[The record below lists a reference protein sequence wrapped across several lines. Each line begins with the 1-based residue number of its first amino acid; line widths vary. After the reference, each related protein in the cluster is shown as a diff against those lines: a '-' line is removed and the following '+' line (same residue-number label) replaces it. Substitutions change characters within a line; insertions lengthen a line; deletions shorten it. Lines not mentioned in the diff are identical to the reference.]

1 MRGAA
6 AEALAGR
13 EDPAVTPAL
22 LERGLLDRFDPA
34 LVTRQK
40 LLRRVEDFLQR
51 GLIQAPDLLGQDH
64 EVFWILPH
72 GQRLNRRDADV
83 LVAVAEEYLKAQNRW
98 ICAPIGEFFI
108 WSRRAHIR
116 YALFSMVL
124 GLG

>member
-13 EDPAVTPAL
+13 EDPAVTATL

-51 GLIQAPDLLGQDH
+51 GPIQAPDLLGEDH
-64 EVFWILPH
+64 EVF
-72 GQRLNRRDADV
+72 R
-83 LVAVAEEYLKAQNRW
+83 
-98 ICAPIGEFFI
+98 
-108 WSRRAHIR
+108 
-116 YALFSMVL
+116 
-124 GLG
+124 